1 MSKDSSNITA
11 PSQDTI
17 TSILRIVVVAGS
29 AILSVLEAAAQAKK
43 SNS

>member
-1 MSKDSSNITA
+1 MSKDTSNITA

-17 TSILRIVVVAGS
+17 TSILKIVVVAGS
-29 AILSVLEAAAQAKK
+29 AILSVLEAAAQSKK